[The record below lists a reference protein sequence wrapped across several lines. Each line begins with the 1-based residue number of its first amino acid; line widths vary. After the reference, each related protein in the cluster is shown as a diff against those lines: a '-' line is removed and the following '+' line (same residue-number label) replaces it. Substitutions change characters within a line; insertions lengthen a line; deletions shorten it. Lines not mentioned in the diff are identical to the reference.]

1 MCTVYI
7 GQAALRSNFKDIY
20 YCALSVQ
27 VDSSATVLFVSL
39 WLFFKKNFF
48 SLDLLKT
55 NTNFLYF

>member
-7 GQAALRSNFKDIY
+7 GQAAVRSNFKDAY

-27 VDSSATVLFVSL
+27 VDLSATVLFVSL
-39 WLFFKKNFF
+39 WLFFKGLF

-55 NTNFLYF
+55 KTSFLYF